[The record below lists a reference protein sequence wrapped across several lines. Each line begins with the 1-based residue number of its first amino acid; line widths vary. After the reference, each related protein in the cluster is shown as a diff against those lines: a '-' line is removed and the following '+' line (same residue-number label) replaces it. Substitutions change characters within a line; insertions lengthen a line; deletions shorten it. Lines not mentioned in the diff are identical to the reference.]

1 MERDANVDKKKQ
13 MTLTFQMRRRTIFD
27 VLSPCLK
34 DSEKRGISSLIYIIL
49 LLMSTMHVK
58 FKMRFVF
65 GITDMQHSID
75 FHTAFVY
82 YTSFSTIVDST

>member
-49 LLMSTMHVK
+49 LLMSTMYVK

-65 GITDMQHSID
+65 GITDMQP
-75 FHTAFVY
+75 
-82 YTSFSTIVDST
+82 